1 MELNRIEHRLSD
13 GGSVHHVTV
22 PGGAWDRR
30 TATELV
36 ALATEL
42 REDRSARVITLGARQ
57 AAFCS
62 GPGPDLDPTA
72 FDPDPAA
79 AWAALRPPVVAVVAG
94 ACQSVGFEVALAADI
109 RVCGPDAVF
118 ALPDL
123 AAGRL
128 PCWGGTQ
135 RLARAVRPAEASAMV
150 LLGRPVAAER
160 AAALGLVHAVAAD
173 AAALSALTDELVATL
188 LQRGPLALEL
198 AKEAVHR
205 GAELPLR
212 DGLRLEGDLNHQ
224 LAATADRAEGLAAFF
239 DKRPPDFAGR

>member
-1 MELNRIEHRLSD
+1 M
-13 GGSVHHVTV
+13 
-22 PGGAWDRR
+22 
-30 TATELV
+30 
-36 ALATEL
+36 ALAAEL
-42 REDRSARVITLGARQ
+42 REDRSARVITLAARE
-57 AAFCS
+57 APFCD
-62 GPGPDLDPTA
+62 GPEPDLEPTA

-94 ACQSVGFEVALAADI
+94 ACMSVGFEVALAADI

-150 LLGRPVAAER
+150 LLGRPVTAER
-160 AAALGLVHAVAAD
+160 AATLGLVHAVAPD
-173 AAALSALTDELVATL
+173 AAALAALADELVATL